1 MPDHMPHNQHFEK
14 LNELS
19 YEVLPDLPYSPDLLP
34 TDYHFSI
41 SAFHSENAYTI
52 NRMKKML
59 SKSSSNSEAWI
70 FMTKE
75 LANLRLV
82 GKNVLI
88 LMVSIL
94 INKVVFEPRFKY

>member
-1 MPDHMPHNQHFEK
+1 
-14 LNELS
+14 
-19 YEVLPDLPYSPDLLP
+19 
-34 TDYHFSI
+34 
-41 SAFHSENAYTI
+41 
-52 NRMKKML
+52 
-59 SKSSSNSEAWI
+59 
-70 FMTKE
+70 MTKE